1 MLFKKKSECPE
12 FLAGDHT
19 LLREVLH
26 PKNDEINLPYSLAFA
41 RIKPNQKSLPHK
53 LTKSEEVYYFLAG
66 EGRIS
71 VDGTIQNIQQS
82 DVVVVPANAEQFVE
96 NTGAADLEFL
106 CIVSPPWNEA
116 EEEV

>member
-1 MLFKKKSECPE
+1 MLHKKLSQCPE

-26 PKNDEINLPYSLAFA
+26 PKNDQVDLPYSLAFA
-41 RIKPNQKSLPHK
+41 RLTSNQKSLPHK

-71 VDGTIQNIQQS
+71 IDGITQNVQQS
-82 DVVVVPANAEQFVE
+82 DIVVVPANALQFVE
-96 NTGAADLEFL
+96 NLGAVDLEFL
-106 CIVSPPWNEA
+106 CIVSPPWNEK
-116 EEEV
+116 EEAV